1 MFDKLSEHLFLYR
14 DLCNVYVVKDGSRA
28 ILIDFGAGEVLDHLT
43 QIGVS
48 KVDWILH
55 THHHRDQCQG
65 DDLANERGIPVAV
78 PAHERPYFDEV
89 EVFWGSRQIYDIYD
103 VRQSFFTLPTSIRVA
118 RSLEDYEAFTWGPY
132 SFRIQP
138 TPGHTLGSTTLVGE
152 IDGVRVAFSGDV
164 MMAPGAVQTLYD
176 LQYCYGAGDAEDF
189 LVYSLGK
196 LQKLGI
202 RLMCPSHGD
211 PMRDPDRG
219 MAELERK
226 LRAHLL
232 HRWNVKTTTADI
244 APRSILPHLVMIP
257 GCSNTWIVVS
267 DSGRALFVDYGSQ
280 SGTFMYSFNVMF
292 EAGNR
297 LRVLEHNLDVLRDH
311 FGMKNVDVAMP
322 SHYHD
327 DHVNGLPY
335 LQKHEGA
342 EIWCYRNMTDI
353 LEHPHGYKLGCT
365 FAEPVTVNR
374 SIGQGETIR
383 WEEFEFQVF
392 HAPGHAD
399 YHMAMFG
406 EIDGKRVAFTGD
418 EIGYFA
424 NDDTYRSNNVWRN
437 HVHANSHEV
446 TGKLYLEHQPEI
458 SCPGHGGPFEITPDQ
473 WRYFHDWCMKEGQ
486 HWRDLVGG
494 TSVEQA
500 VYPDYVFLY
509 PYQPPCAPGESVKM
523 QVWFENIFEETA
535 TLNWSLDL
543 PEGWTAK
550 PSKGKIAVKPG
561 KKGIAPFTLSIP
573 NSYSSAYRRQ
583 AFTLDATIDGK
594 RLGQIAEAVVDLR
607 PDADIQTGGHKRRT
621 SAADG

>member
-1 MFDKLSEHLFLYR
+1 
-14 DLCNVYVVKDGSRA
+14 
-28 ILIDFGAGEVLDHLT
+28 
-43 QIGVS
+43 
-48 KVDWILH
+48 
-55 THHHRDQCQG
+55 
-65 DDLANERGIPVAV
+65 
-78 PAHERPYFDEV
+78 
-89 EVFWGSRQIYDIYD
+89 
-103 VRQSFFTLPTSIRVA
+103 
-118 RSLEDYEAFTWGPY
+118 
-132 SFRIQP
+132 
-138 TPGHTLGSTTLVGE
+138 
-152 IDGVRVAFSGDV
+152 
-164 MMAPGAVQTLYD
+164 
-176 LQYCYGAGDAEDF
+176 
-189 LVYSLGK
+189 
-196 LQKLGI
+196 
-202 RLMCPSHGD
+202 
-211 PMRDPDRG
+211 
-219 MAELERK
+219 
-226 LRAHLL
+226 
-232 HRWNVKTTTADI
+232 
-244 APRSILPHLVMIP
+244 
-257 GCSNTWIVVS
+257 
-267 DSGRALFVDYGSQ
+267 
-280 SGTFMYSFNVMF
+280 MYSFNIMF

-311 FGMKNVDVAMP
+311 FGMKKVDVAMP

-424 NDDTYRSNNVWRN
+424 NDGTYRSNNVWRN

-494 TSVEQA
+494 ASVEQA

-607 PDADIQTGGHKRRT
+607 PDADIQTGGRKRRT